1 MAWHLDAEVEMELG
15 DDLCHLG
22 NAINQLPFNVP
33 DQFFFPFY
41 KMNSDEPYP
50 LVIVK

>member
-15 DDLCHLG
+15 DELCHLG
-22 NAINQLPFNVP
+22 NATNQLPFNVQ
-33 DQFFFPFY
+33 DQFFSFY
-41 KMNSDEPYP
+41 KMNPDESYP